1 MKTITEIRESFWTLN
16 PDLAPH
22 RRSRK
27 RQNDY
32 GATIRTAFC
41 DYLDYLA
48 KTGQISEKLAD
59 RATL

>member
-16 PDLAPH
+16 PQFSES

-32 GATIRTAFC
+32 SATIRSAFVE
-41 DYLDYLA
+41 YVDYLA
-48 KTGQISEKLAD
+48 RSRQISEKLAD